1 MERGVE
7 TTAVRAGHGFDEAA
21 LAAYLVEHVPGF
33 GRGLSVRQFEGGQ
46 SNPSFLL
53 EASGRRYV
61 LRKQPPGKLL
71 PSAHRVDREYRVM
84 TALADSEVPVPR
96 TFCLCEDP
104 SVIGTSFFVMEF
116 VPGRILRDSTLP
128 DCAPGERRAVFEA
141 MLDVLARL
149 HAVSPEA
156 VGLLDFGRPGNYFA
170 RQVSRWSRQ
179 YELSKSSEIGA
190 MDALCVWLPKH
201 VPEDD
206 ETTLVHGDY
215 RLGNMILDADEA
227 RLVALLDWELST
239 LGHPLADLAYNCV
252 FDVIGV
258 GADAEASPAPTGIP
272 PESEYLAGYARRTGR
287 EPGPHW
293 NFCLAFALFRLAAI
307 TQGVYARALQGN
319 AASGSAAS
327 RGDHVERLAERA
339 WAIASRSSVDP

>member
-1 MERGVE
+1 MEPGVE
-7 TTAVRAGHGFDEAA
+7 TTPVRTGHGFDEAA
-21 LAAYLVEHVPGF
+21 LAAYLAEHVPGF
-33 GRGLSVRQFEGGQ
+33 GGGLRVRQFDGGQ

-53 EASGRRYV
+53 EASGRHYV
-61 LRKQPPGKLL
+61 LRKQPPGRLL

-84 TALADSEVPVPR
+84 TALAGTDVPVPR
-96 TFCLCEDP
+96 TLCLCEDP
-104 SVIGTSFFVMEF
+104 SVVGTSFFVMEF
-116 VPGRILRDSTLP
+116 VPGRILRDPTLP
-128 DCAPGERRAVFEA
+128 DCSAAERAALFEA

-179 YELSKSSEIGA
+179 YELSKSGEIGA
-190 MDALCVWLPKH
+190 MDALCVWLPRH

-215 RLGNMILDADEA
+215 RLGNMILEA
-227 RLVALLDWELST
+227 REPRLAALLDWELST

-252 FDVIGV
+252 FDVIGT
-258 GADAEASPAPTGIP
+258 GAGVDESRASPGIP
-272 PESEYLAGYARRTGR
+272 SESEYLAGYARRTGR
-287 EPGPHW
+287 EPGVHW

-319 AASGSAAS
+319 AASESAAS

-339 WAIASRSSVDP
+339 WAIASRSADSP